1 MPDQTA
7 RPPAACD
14 RDRAGPRRD
23 CSERIPTRV
32 VVACSDSVDIF
43 RVGDRTFKAMAA
55 RSPRR
60 ARRQFTD
67 AFNAS
72 AERLVRDEG
81 QSVGTAARDL
91 VLTATAL
98 RKWVTRA
105 RADRMRGRTGLTI
118 AEREELTRLRKENR
132 VLQEERGILTIAAAL
147 FAKQSRSGSGSSRRR
162 RPSTP

>member
-1 MPDQTA
+1 MFKATTA
-7 RPPAACD
+7 RPP
-14 RDRAGPRRD
+14 RRD
-23 CSERIPTRV
+23 
-32 VVACSDSVDIF
+32 
-43 RVGDRTFKAMAA
+43 
-55 RSPRR
+55 
-60 ARRQFTD
+60 RRQFTD

-81 QSVGTAARDL
+81 QSVGTTARDL

-105 RADRMRGRTGLTI
+105 RADRMLGRTGLTI
-118 AEREELTRLRKENR
+118 AKREELTRLRKENR
-132 VLQEERGILTIAAAL
+132 VVQEERDILTKAAAL